1 MSFPQWTSEINE
13 RVVPGEDQLGVEGA
27 AQGYQQDILPGI
39 ITVTDHARY
48 YSFYAWVLYR
58 FITGKNSS
66 KLIKD
71 FRGQFFKRFEM
82 ALILSAYL
90 HHLEGK
96 PFGGVVGSGANNRKV
111 SNFWKSEEIA
121 SLDQDYFQNTLG
133 GFGQYYR
140 TAMQNMDIL
149 LDAEKPSWV
158 YRLTERGKN
167 LAEAYEDSISETN
180 YLKNISKNNF
190 LTTINRTDAKEY
202 AQVGCLCSDALNQ
215 GKDRSLLLDTFF
227 RFDLPQDINNKH
239 VRRRNSLGV
248 ALDLIYH
255 ANNQFTTEMLRSALY
270 LFEYSPGK
278 RYQPSDSLL
287 DWVNRW
293 QMVEVRHI
301 FTFGL
306 QAIWASFLLLLQSKL
321 KISKEEWLDWIQ
333 MQVTSLGW
341 NITVNQL
348 GENLCSEE
356 NILRKFDELLDS
368 KLEHIN
374 LATELD
380 EYSLFLKAEKN
391 RNDPVVLFQ
400 IGIKILLQL
409 YMRFYNVF
417 NQQENIWNEL
427 ANRPRISINSYFQL
441 MSKSLEKSNFQVIDW
456 INWLFQELIFEQHEM
471 MALEKMRYQGYDTFK
486 FYYEDNTF
494 HWPSGKEPYQEPI
507 RLAGNRL
514 NNCISMLIDLG
525 LVLEGEE
532 KILTLSA
539 DGKVYHS
546 KIIMGLKNANQS

>member
-1 MSFPQWTSEINE
+1 
-13 RVVPGEDQLGVEGA
+13 
-27 AQGYQQDILPGI
+27 
-39 ITVTDHARY
+39 
-48 YSFYAWVLYR
+48 
-58 FITGKNSS
+58 
-66 KLIKD
+66 
-71 FRGQFFKRFEM
+71 
-82 ALILSAYL
+82 
-90 HHLEGK
+90 
-96 PFGGVVGSGANNRKV
+96 
-111 SNFWKSEEIA
+111 
-121 SLDQDYFQNTLG
+121 
-133 GFGQYYR
+133 
-140 TAMQNMDIL
+140 
-149 LDAEKPSWV
+149 
-158 YRLTERGKN
+158 
-167 LAEAYEDSISETN
+167 
-180 YLKNISKNNF
+180 
-190 LTTINRTDAKEY
+190 
-202 AQVGCLCSDALNQ
+202 
-215 GKDRSLLLDTFF
+215 
-227 RFDLPQDINNKH
+227 
-239 VRRRNSLGV
+239 
-248 ALDLIYH
+248 
-255 ANNQFTTEMLRSALY
+255 